1 MKRLLLSVTIATLFA
16 MPAVLSAQDA
26 GEPQAVQVT
35 QSGMNLLLTHYGPYA
50 FGVVLLVVVWQ
61 MIVKPQLERRMLDF
75 EAQQEIIKALSATAA
90 TLERTAEKLEQLVD
104 KKSKQL
110 FQQSER

>member
-1 MKRLLLSVTIATLFA
+1 MKRLPPIATIIILLA
-16 MPAVLSAQDA
+16 MPAILSAQDA
-26 GEPQAVQVT
+26 EPQKIQVT
-35 QSGMNLLLTHYGPYA
+35 QTGMNLLLTHYGPYA
-50 FGVVLLVVVWQ
+50 FGGVLLLALWQ
-61 MIVKPQLERRMLDF
+61 TIVKPQLDRRMLDF